1 MMHESEIKNK
11 ALREKKE
18 LEHQINNLISDYEER
33 WKQRFEN
40 ISLIPISAIKN
51 NLQYNI
57 QKGGR
62 IQLFLNT

>member
-1 MMHESEIKNK
+1 MHESEIKNK

-33 WKQRFEN
+33 WKQQLEN

-51 NLQYNI
+51 NLPYNQ